1 MSRKILSLLFIAYC
15 LLLVSAPLG
24 ARAQDIDLLW
34 QGDTYTPPFYEG
46 RALWSSQSRITFL
59 AIPHGLGNQANL
71 NYRWTK
77 SGTVLGNSSGVGR
90 SSLSFTDSIVS
101 RPQTIKVDI
110 MSSQGEI
117 LATASTN
124 VAPITPTL
132 TVYENNPLYGFMF
145 HRETSGAHQLQDK
158 EVTFA
163 AFPFFFDTIDRT
175 SETMNYE
182 WRTNARDTQTGGM
195 VTYRTPDN
203 ASGSSEIQVHA
214 SNINKILQNS
224 SKTFLVE
231 FENQ

>member
-1 MSRKILSLLFIAYC
+1 MKKILILLFITIYY
-15 LLLVSAPLG
+15 LLPTTII
-24 ARAQDIDLLW
+24 AQEIDLLW

-110 MSSQGEI
+110 MSNQGEV

-124 VAPITPTL
+124 IAPITPTL

-145 HRETSGAHQLQDK
+145 HRETSGTYKFQDK
-158 EVTFA
+158 EVTFT
-163 AFPFFFDTIDRT
+163 AFPFFFDTMDRV
-175 SETMNYE
+175 SAAMSYQ
-182 WRTNARDTQTGGM
+182 WRTNTGDVQTGNM

-214 SNINKILQNS
+214 SNVNKILQES
-224 SKTFLVE
+224 SESFLVE